1 MGTPP
6 MRLDELIRASVFV
19 TAVVLVYVLAGEI
32 LFKMWRR
39 RKRVAGRRIP
49 HRKRRYRRVVLGL
62 AVIGLVCMA
71 YARWVEPNWLQVT
84 HVEIV
89 TSKIPPGTFP
99 IRIVQISDVHSEA
112 RPRLERRLPAV
123 ISAQKP
129 DLIVFTGDAAN
140 EPAGV
145 PVFNKLMKGLCAI
158 APTYAVAGNWDV
170 NASWRGELFKSTG
183 VKELIGEPEKVSL
196 RGVDLWLAGAP
207 FDQPELVKP
216 MLNTIPRGAITVL
229 LFHTPDLVQSLEPGT
244 VDLYCAG
251 HTHGG
256 QVALPF
262 YGALITFSKFGK
274 KYESGLFHVGDTLLY
289 VNRGIGMEGGPVP
302 RVRFCA
308 RPEVT
313 AIDLAGMQ

>member
-1 MGTPP
+1 
-6 MRLDELIRASVFV
+6 MRMDELIRASVFV

-39 RKRVAGRRIP
+39 RDRDAGRRIP
-49 HRKRRYRRVVLGL
+49 RRKRWYRRVVLGL
-62 AVIGLVCMA
+62 AVIGLACMS

-89 TSKIPPGTFP
+89 TPKVPSGTFP

-112 RPRLERRLPAV
+112 RPRLEARLPEVVADL
-123 ISAQKP
+123 KP

-140 EPAGV
+140 GPAGV
-145 PVFNKLMKGLCAI
+145 LVFNRLMKELSAI

-170 NASWRGELFKSTG
+170 NASWRGELFKGTG
-183 VKELIGEPEKVSL
+183 TGALIGKSEKVTV
-196 RGVDLWLAGAP
+196 RGVDVWLAGAP
-207 FDQPELVKP
+207 FDQPESVKP

-229 LFHTPDLVQSLEPGT
+229 LFHTPDLVESLDPGR

-289 VNRGIGMEGGPVP
+289 VNRGLGMEGGPVP

-313 AIDLAGMQ
+313 AIDLAGLQ